1 MESTPKKWVMQPF
14 SPKLEMKD
22 LRTLLS
28 PSTKQ
33 TDSETL
39 EASDFSY
46 DSITIMHSQPSVT
59 VTSNEGDSPRDV
71 VVQARQVSVSDESSV
86 SGDWHPSSPSCP
98 SSPSS
103 SGSHCGFYSFEER
116 SHEAEKT
123 EAWMSSPDRE
133 AKLAVLKEENG
144 FKLRAYVE
152 ERKPEKLFEE
162 VNGDSRYRVEDI
174 EDTEEQGEIKE
185 RMEIIRSQAPKIK
198 PAFKEQWSAL
208 ESLDL
213 SYSPQRLL
221 EGLSLSFSPV
231 TVEVQQTGVEP
242 GTVDTEQIS
251 FSTARQQF
259 VMMEQSKR
267 NPFLQSPQQ
276 ILQFPEHQEKP
287 SQPEVMVTS
296 GNAYKDGLP
305 EEQLSLSP
313 KSNPDNNPVFTSE
326 MATVSVV
333 EERGTKM
340 QSCVDDLDSGLEDL
354 SLDPNGGYAYDGS
367 VSNEVLRVESAD
379 VPPSTSK
386 GETPI
391 EREIRIAQEREES
404 LRRERGIK
412 RTDVKEM
419 VEIKTKPLLS
429 QASPTLTPIKAREKN
444 RVSFLIQREI
454 EQDSRREED
463 LQHQGK
469 VPGLYDRGTAQELG
483 ERKRVFELQEDQ
495 IPVTPTKT
503 NHTRNLVD
511 AKQVRSGVEEDRK
524 SPEPF
529 MSVVRTKSTETDI
542 LSPCCP
548 HRHPDETAL
557 WFTSP
562 GYSLQSPASRKR
574 GHSTTQALPQSI
586 PADTVSERYT
596 SSKSTLFNYSPLIK
610 ENKGS
615 ASAKSLSS
623 FTDTS
628 SPSSDT
634 HSTSPLQGPA
644 IVDKPTLPWHGL
656 SEQFNMRPRRVDTPD
671 VIRKEIEWD
680 LKREEEHR
688 KLRESGGL
696 SLSLNGGLD
705 SLETA
710 STTMDS
716 SPLQHG
722 DEGGTSRQCS
732 KEEDVRQEK
741 PLPTVLPEE
750 WVAKSG
756 SSLSSPWSTDTVDSK
771 ERKLTSPILTSDKTQ
786 IKGFASLLSSPSVH
800 LTTRLPSVS
809 IMTPQPWGGHR
820 QGSPALPRVPPL
832 TPQSAGVE
840 VGGIGTQKGLTET
853 LLEDFEERRIKL
865 KLEESSY
872 AGIQPTDDV
881 NNEVLEA
888 TRVTRHKNTRALR
901 WEAGMY
907 TNEDIN

>member
-46 DSITIMHSQPSVT
+46 DSITVMHSQPSVT

-86 SGDWHPSSPSCP
+86 SEDWHPSSPSCP

-116 SHEAEKT
+116 SHEVEKT

-198 PAFKEQWSAL
+198 PAFKEQWSVL
-208 ESLDL
+208 ESLGL

-287 SQPEVMVTS
+287 SPPEVMVTS

-326 MATVSVV
+326 MVTVSVL

-340 QSCVDDLDSGLEDL
+340 QSSVDDLDSGLEDL

-379 VPPSTSK
+379 VPSSASK

-503 NHTRNLVD
+503 SHTRNLVD
-511 AKQVRSGVEEDRK
+511 AKQG
-524 SPEPF
+524 
-529 MSVVRTKSTETDI
+529 
-542 LSPCCP
+542 L
-548 HRHPDETAL
+548 
-557 WFTSP
+557 
-562 GYSLQSPASRKR
+562 
-574 GHSTTQALPQSI
+574 
-586 PADTVSERYT
+586 
-596 SSKSTLFNYSPLIK
+596 
-610 ENKGS
+610 
-615 ASAKSLSS
+615 
-623 FTDTS
+623 
-628 SPSSDT
+628 
-634 HSTSPLQGPA
+634 A

-671 VIRKEIEWD
+671 AIRKEIEWD

-771 ERKLTSPILTSDKTQ
+771 ESKLTSPILTSDKIQ
-786 IKGFASLLSSPSVH
+786 IKGFASLPSSPSVH

-820 QGSPALPRVPPL
+820 QGPPALPRVPPL